1 MWISIKP
8 QKARSKTPSFSLIEN
23 IPRKQDMT
31 ENNETLEITTKTK
44 YNRYSSYKQRIL
56 NKLN

>member
-44 YNRYSSYKQRIL
+44 YNRYSSYK
-56 NKLN
+56 

>member
-44 YNRYSSYKQRIL
+44 YNRYSL
-56 NKLN
+56 DNKKI